1 MCTCVCNQ
9 RATGRSTAQA
19 RSCAHRYRSMRRP
32 RRKGWPIRRYAGAAL
47 SLGTCIA
54 DCEGRQ
60 QAQRLRALQGLSAYL
75 NNVRMEL
82 AALETACDKEKR
94 KNAANEV
101 ATRKRMA
108 ALQGELDNA
117 RQAKYAPCSL
127 IKIMYAHR

>member
-1 MCTCVCNQ
+1 M
-9 RATGRSTAQA
+9 
-19 RSCAHRYRSMRRP
+19 
-32 RRKGWPIRRYAGAAL
+32 
-47 SLGTCIA
+47 
-54 DCEGRQ
+54 
-60 QAQRLRALQGLSAYL
+60 QGLSAYL

-117 RQAKYAPCSL
+117 RQAKYAPYSL
-127 IKIMYAHR
+127 INSMYAHREGHWVAAKAVRSCALLTR

>member
-1 MCTCVCNQ
+1 ML
-9 RATGRSTAQA
+9 
-19 RSCAHRYRSMRRP
+19 Y
-32 RRKGWPIRRYAGAAL
+32 
-47 SLGTCIA
+47 SLGA
-54 DCEGRQ
+54 LALPSVKDDKG
-60 QAQRLRALQGLSAYL
+60 QRLRALQGTSAYL

-82 AALETACDKEKR
+82 AALTTSLDKERR

-127 IKIMYAHR
+127 INSIYVRATGVLQGLLHMEAARAAVVSPGGTRRRR